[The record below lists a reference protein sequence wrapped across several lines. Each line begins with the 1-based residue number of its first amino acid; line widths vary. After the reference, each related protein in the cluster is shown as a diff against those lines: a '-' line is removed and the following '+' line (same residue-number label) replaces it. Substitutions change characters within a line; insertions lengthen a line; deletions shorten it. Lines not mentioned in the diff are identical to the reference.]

1 VGASA
6 VPRVLLPRWL
16 V

>member
-6 VPRVLLPRWL
+6 VPRVLLPKWL